1 MANSLRFPYSSGI
14 TPLAAAPTPP
24 PSACHRKPRPCTRAH
39 VLPSACHCEPVRT
52 LVWQSASPQGN
63 LANWRYFRQIR
74 STSRIRPEVL
84 VSVAPCRRV
93 TDCHVASLLAM
104 TCRSLQRVRV
114 CKDALPGKPV
124 PPTYS
129 PKVPLAFCFLCG
141 DADCPVASLLA
152 MTVGEVLAPVDT
164 PCLLHTLRAKHPCTR
179 AHVLPSACH
188 CEPVRTLV
196 WQSASPQGNLANW
209 RYFRQIR
216 STSRIRPKYC
226 FPPCP
231 TAGEADCHVAPL
243 LAMTCRRLAR
253 VRACKDA
260 LPGKPV
266 TAYVFAQGAACF
278 LLPLRGSGLSRRFA
292 PRNDSG
298 GGPCPR

>member
-1 MANSLRFPYSSGI
+1 M
-14 TPLAAAPTPP
+14 
-24 PSACHRKPRPCTRAH
+24 
-39 VLPSACHCEPVRT
+39 
-52 LVWQSASPQGN
+52 
-63 LANWRYFRQIR
+63 
-74 STSRIRPEVL
+74 
-84 VSVAPCRRV
+84 
-93 TDCHVASLLAM
+93 
-104 TCRSLQRVRV
+104 
-114 CKDALPGKPV
+114 
-124 PPTYS
+124 
-129 PKVPLAFCFLCG
+129 
-141 DADCPVASLLA
+141 
-152 MTVGEVLAPVDT
+152 
-164 PCLLHTLRAKHPCTR
+164 LLHTHNEQKNRCTYNR
-179 AHVLPSACH
+179 CCMMNVAVMQRRFLFAAQVFVDDTQPILAAHWGVLPENVLATAATPLSFACH

-298 GGPCPR
+298 GGPCTR